1 MSQHNYTAI
10 VKDLTRFTGSNT
22 VNLEVEMG
30 WDKQRNEYYLNIKF
44 SDTGKT
50 LYKSTDERR
59 ENRMFDNLLVAC
71 GNHGIILPGKMI
83 SAIVTDRFANVTNK
97 PRWWN

>member
-10 VKDLTRFTGSNT
+10 VKDDTRFTGSDT
-22 VNLEVEMG
+22 IKLEVEMG
-30 WDKQRNEYYLNIKF
+30 WNKPQQEYYLNIKF

-50 LYKSTDERR
+50 LYKSIDERR
-59 ENRMFDNLLVAC
+59 ENRMLDNFLATC
-71 GNHGIILPGKMI
+71 SNHGIILPGKMI
-83 SAIVTDRFANVTNK
+83 AAIVIDRFENVTNE